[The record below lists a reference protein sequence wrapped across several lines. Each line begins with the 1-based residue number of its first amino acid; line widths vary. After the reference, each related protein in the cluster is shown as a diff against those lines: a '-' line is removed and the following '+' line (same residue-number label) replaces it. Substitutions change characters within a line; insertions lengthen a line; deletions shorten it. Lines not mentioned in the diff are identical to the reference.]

1 MKRTAKRTAVI
12 AAAMILLSVVPASA
26 RRILV
31 APGPGTPFQ
40 DGIDAALPGDTVRVA
55 AGTYFESIV
64 IDKPVKVYG
73 RNAVLDAGCAVSTAV
88 TIAADAVTF
97 RGIEV
102 RGGNF
107 YGIDTAVRDRTVLD
121 RLIVTPTC
129 VGVEYGINVFQ
140 GTNMRIRNNVVQNAN
155 GFGDAAIY
163 IGGTP
168 ADADLRVER
177 NVLHGPNA
185 RGIIVE
191 DSIDNPGRPI
201 GVRVR
206 KNDILNAG
214 VGIYV
219 FGASG
224 VEILSNR
231 VISGTGAGV
240 EITVNS
246 SGNVLIGNRLVGNAP
261 DVLDNGTNNC
271 WRSTIF
277 ATGTLPPP
285 C

>member
-1 MKRTAKRTAVI
+1 MKRVAVI
-12 AAAMILLSVVPASA
+12 AAAMILSSVAPASA
-26 RRILV
+26 RRIV
-31 APGPGTPFQ
+31 VVPGPGTPLQ
-40 DGIDAALPGDTVRVA
+40 DGIDAAIPGDTVRVGP
-55 AGTYFESIV
+55 GTYFESIV
-64 IDKPVKVYG
+64 VDKPLKVYG
-73 RNAVLDAGCAVSTAV
+73 RNAVIDAGCDVSTAV
-88 TIAADAVTF
+88 VVAADAVTL
-97 RGIEV
+97 RGLEV

-121 RLIVTPTC
+121 RLKVVPTC

-140 GTNMRIRNNVVQNAN
+140 GTNMRIRNNLIDDAS
-155 GFGDAAIY
+155 GFGDAGIY

-177 NVLHGPNA
+177 NILHAPNS

-191 DSIDNPGRPI
+191 DSVDVAGRPVS
-201 GVRVR
+201 VRVR
-206 KNDILNAG
+206 KNDILGAG
-214 VGIYV
+214 VGIFV
-219 FGASG
+219 FGSSG

-231 VISGTGAGV
+231 VLSGTGAGV

-246 SGNVLIGNRLVGNAP
+246 NDNVLIGNRLVGNTP

-271 WRSTIF
+271 WRSTVY